1 MKYYITGDC
10 HRHFRKVEFF
20 CRHHGTTRED
30 VLILLGDV
38 GINFFLDDSDKKLKE
53 ELSKLPITLF
63 CVHGNH
69 EERPEYIGSYYKKI
83 WCGGAVS
90 FEPQYSNIL
99 FAIDGE
105 IYKFGKKK
113 GIVIG
118 GAYSVDRE
126 YRLLA
131 GLPWFQ
137 NEQPSEKVK
146 KRVEKELEKIGWKV
160 DYVFSHTC
168 PLLYEPTPKEVIG
181 FEKIG
186 LFSLWERTGGIWND

>member
-69 EERPEYIGSYYKKI
+69 
-83 WCGGAVS
+83 
-90 FEPQYSNIL
+90 
-99 FAIDGE
+99 D
-105 IYKFGKKK
+105 
-113 GIVIG
+113 
-118 GAYSVDRE
+118 
-126 YRLLA
+126 
-131 GLPWFQ
+131 
-137 NEQPSEKVK
+137 KV
-146 KRVEKELEKIGWKV
+146 RI
-160 DYVFSHTC
+160 
-168 PLLYEPTPKEVIG
+168 IA
-181 FEKIG
+181 
-186 LFSLWERTGGIWND
+186 

>member
-69 EERPEYIGSYYKKI
+69 EARPWEAADYDEVMWNNGLVYR
-83 WCGGAVS
+83 
-90 FEPQYSNIL
+90 EEQYPNIL
-99 FAIDGE
+99 FAKDGE
-105 IYKFGKKK
+105 IYDFHGKK
-113 GIVIG
+113 VMAIG
-118 GAYSVDRE
+118 GAYSVDKY
-126 YRLLA
+126 YRLNHKM
-131 GLPWFQ
+131 P
-137 NEQPSEKVK
+137 
-146 KRVEKELEKIGWKV
+146 
-160 DYVFSHTC
+160 
-168 PLLYEPTPKEVIG
+168 
-181 FEKIG
+181 
-186 LFSLWERTGGIWND
+186 